1 MRICNHPIV
10 FEGSGMMLNDF
21 DNDLQYK
28 KRGGFYADA
37 TILKA
42 RNCRF
47 PSSAESSGFVV
58 MVTSSHESSP
68 SSSLGKGTDSS
79 CYS

>member
-10 FEGSGMMLNDF
+10 FEGSDMML
-21 DNDLQYK
+21 NDLQYK
-28 KRGGFYADA
+28 KGGGFYADA

-42 RNCRF
+42 RSCRF